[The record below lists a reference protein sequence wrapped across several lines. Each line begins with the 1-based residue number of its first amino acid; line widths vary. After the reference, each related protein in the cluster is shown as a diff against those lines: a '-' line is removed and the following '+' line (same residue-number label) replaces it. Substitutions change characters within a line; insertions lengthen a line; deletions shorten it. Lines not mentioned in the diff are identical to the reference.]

1 MKQFKTK
8 SLWIFLLFVFLIS
21 HFISAHA
28 MERVTVG
35 FIPDGD
41 TLRLSDGRWIRLMG
55 IDAPEMGHGNQRGS
69 CGGDMARQAL
79 VNLIGKKSVNLKTEG
94 KDRHGRTLGK
104 IYLEN
109 GLCINTELIRLGM
122 AWVYIHGKP
131 DEDQKKWIDLQKKAI
146 LQKKGIWKLMKKSS
160 PVIANRRSYRFH
172 LENCTFAKKI
182 NTRNRIYF
190 ASAEEAFAA
199 GYAPARNCLPDPICP

>member
-1 MKQFKTK
+1 M
-8 SLWIFLLFVFLIS
+8 LLVFL
-21 HFISAHA
+21 FLPVMAAHA
-28 MERVTVG
+28 MERVEIG

-41 TLRLSDGRWIRLMG
+41 TVRLRDGRWIRLMG
-55 IDAPEMGHGNQRGS
+55 IDAPEMSHGNQKGS
-69 CGGDMARQAL
+69 CGGDMARKAL
-79 VNLIGKKSVNLKTEG
+79 LNLIGKKPVYLKTTG
-94 KDRHGRTLGK
+94 KDRHGRILGK

-131 DEDQKKWIDLQKKAI
+131 DEDQKKWMDLQKTAI
-146 LQKKGIWKLMKKSS
+146 FQKKGIWQFMKKSP
-160 PVIANRRSYRFH
+160 PVVGNRRSYRFH
-172 LENCTFAKKI
+172 LSDCAFGKKI
-182 NTRNRIYF
+182 SPRNRIFF